1 MYPNKLTSSTC
12 HQFVLSQQDC
22 RVGPCKN
29 KNSTNVNI
37 QRYTKSQTNIQ
48 TQITI
53 SNYSYKFRQLKWAQ
67 ITISLNPKHSNW

>member
-1 MYPNKLTSSTC
+1 MKTKPNKSDKYNMYPNKLTTSSSC

-37 QRYTKSQTNIQ
+37 NPK
-48 TQITI
+48 QIFKP
-53 SNYSYKFRQLKWAQ
+53 KFQFQ
-67 ITISLNPKHSNW
+67 ISLINFAN